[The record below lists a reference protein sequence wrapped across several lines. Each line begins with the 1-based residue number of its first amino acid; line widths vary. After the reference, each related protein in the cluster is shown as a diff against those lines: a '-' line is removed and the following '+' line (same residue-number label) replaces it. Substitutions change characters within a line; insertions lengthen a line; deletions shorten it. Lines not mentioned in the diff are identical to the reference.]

1 MYSIGMYVCMYVCI
15 YLSICI
21 YIYIYI
27 YIYIDID
34 KIMTILVIE
43 MTIMIPLNYL
53 QKSSAMTLL

>member
-1 MYSIGMYVCMYVCI
+1 MYVCMYVCM
-15 YLSICI
+15 YVSI